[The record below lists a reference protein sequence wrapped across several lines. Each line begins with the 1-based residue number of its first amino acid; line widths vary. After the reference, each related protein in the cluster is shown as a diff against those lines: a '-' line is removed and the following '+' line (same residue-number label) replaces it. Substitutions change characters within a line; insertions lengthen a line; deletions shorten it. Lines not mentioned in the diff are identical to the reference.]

1 MLTFVSAVAAV
12 TIVGGLV
19 VVATKGCPIEAD
31 AVVHSVGIVGAKI
44 AYILSVVV
52 IGIFESNVSKGRAG

>member
-1 MLTFVSAVAAV
+1 
-12 TIVGGLV
+12 V